1 MYARCSMEVC
11 SILLC
16 FKCYKPK
23 GRPEYCN
30 IVVFVE
36 YNDLL
41 YCSYFQCNTVYL
53 DILFVISKISGSGL
67 KVLRVWSHFTF
78 SCEKLISL
86 YIFLCVFG
94 CHSIW
99 SCQYRLVLSC
109 DVSRDVRPTESKHVE
124 TLGSVRIMSLVT

>member
-1 MYARCSMEVC
+1 MEVC

-86 YIFLCVFG
+86 SIFFAFLGVFPYDHVSIDLCLAVT
-94 CHSIW
+94 CH
-99 SCQYRLVLSC
+99 
-109 DVSRDVRPTESKHVE
+109 
-124 TLGSVRIMSLVT
+124 VTYDQRQANM